1 MKQLL
6 VAVVAG
12 CLLTLASCSNGSNVF
27 SAGTWTYKGT
37 SYNAYS
43 AVGSSTAK
51 SLLSSYANVNTHE
64 SDNVECFFYSW
75 PPTAGTYTIVNTQN
89 ALAASS
95 NKVYILMNIGMNTYT
110 LDNGSSSNTAIVT
123 VNSSG
128 KIGISVPNATF
139 SILNPSQGT
148 TDSGPFTLNVTQNL

>member
-12 CLLTLASCSNGSNVF
+12 CLLTLASCSSGSSIF

-37 SYNAYS
+37 TYNAYT

-51 SLLSSYANVNTHE
+51 SLVSSYANTQE
-64 SDNVECFFYSW
+64 SDNVECYFYSW
-75 PPTAGTYTIVNTQN
+75 PPAAGTYTVVNTMG
-89 ALAASS
+89 ALTSTGS
-95 NKVYILMNIGMNTYT
+95 RVYIAMNIGTKLYT
-110 LDNGSSSNTAIVT
+110 LDNSSSSSTATVT

-128 KIGISVPNATF
+128 KVSISVAGATF
-139 SILNPSQGT
+139 SIVSTST
-148 TDSGPFTLNVTQNL
+148 TDSGPFTLNVTQSM